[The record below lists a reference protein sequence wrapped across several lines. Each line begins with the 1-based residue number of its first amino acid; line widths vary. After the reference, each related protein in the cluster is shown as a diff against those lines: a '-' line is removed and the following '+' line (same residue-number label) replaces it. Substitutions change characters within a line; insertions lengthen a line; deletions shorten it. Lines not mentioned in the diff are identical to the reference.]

1 MRSPFSWPDH
11 QGIST
16 FVDAARLEGAGRTGG
31 AACAGRE
38 TMGAGAGRATGS
50 GAWKPDRAGIAM
62 GRRLANSGSSAM
74 RGAGRE
80 IIGIGARK
88 SGRAGVASGRGSA
101 NPVSAIAWVGATAG
115 TGVRLN
121 ARLPMRLTGACTKSC
136 ANRADGSAWRLAKR
150 SIGRAGSTS
159 DGFAPREPGGTG
171 GWSGVSTGRGEPD
184 ATGSWPSW

>member
-16 FVDAARLEGAGRTGG
+16 FVDAARLEDAGRTGG

-38 TMGAGAGRATGS
+38 TIGAVAGRAAGS
-50 GAWKPDRAGIAM
+50 GAWKPDPAGIAM
-62 GRRLANSGSSAM
+62 GRRLAN
-74 RGAGRE
+74 
-80 IIGIGARK
+80 
-88 SGRAGVASGRGSA
+88 
-101 NPVSAIAWVGATAG
+101 PVSATAWVGATAG

-121 ARLPMRLTGACTKSC
+121 FWLPMRLTGACTKSC